1 MIYNIINTFDA
12 ANIQIHSINGALAE
26 LSIAQDKDSDFYQW
40 YYFQVAADAGEEIIL
55 KITNLNNSAYPK
67 GWENY
72 NSVVSEDRE
81 YWGRAPTI
89 FDANEN
95 GGTLTIRYTPNSAI
109 SYFAYFAPYSMERH
123 NDLIAD
129 AAEYEG
135 VSHRILGQSLEGR
148 SIDCLTMGEG
158 DINIWLYGR
167 QHPGETQAE
176 WWMEGALEKLT
187 DPADPHARLL
197 RQKCRIYVVPNMNPD
212 GSRRGHLRTNFA
224 GVNLNREWHEPSAER
239 SPEVL
244 CVRNRM
250 DETGCAFAMDVHG
263 DEAIPA
269 AFIAGFEGIPSWTER
284 QGKLYTDYRN
294 ILSARTPDF
303 QTALGYPIAAPGKA
317 NMTLSTN
324 QVTERFTKSHSC
336 VGMTL
341 EMPYKDNR
349 DLPDPD
355 QAWSPERCKRLAD
368 DCLAVLAEMVDEFG
382 KR

>member
-1 MIYNIINTFDA
+1 
-12 ANIQIHSINGALAE
+12 
-26 LSIAQDKDSDFYQW
+26 
-40 YYFQVAADAGEEIIL
+40 
-55 KITNLNNSAYPK
+55 
-67 GWENY
+67 
-72 NSVVSEDRE
+72 
-81 YWGRAPTI
+81 
-89 FDANEN
+89 
-95 GGTLTIRYTPNSAI
+95 
-109 SYFAYFAPYSMERH
+109 
-123 NDLIAD
+123 
-129 AAEYEG
+129 
-135 VSHRILGQSLEGR
+135 
-148 SIDCLTMGEG
+148 
-158 DINIWLYGR
+158 
-167 QHPGETQAE
+167 
-176 WWMEGALEKLT
+176 
-187 DPADPHARLL
+187 LL

-224 GVNLNREWHEPSAER
+224 GVNLNREWHEPTLER

-284 QGKLYTDYRN
+284 QGALYNRYRN
-294 ILSARTPDF
+294 TLSARTPDF
-303 QTALGYPIAAPGKA
+303 QTQLGYPIAAPGKA

-324 QVTERFTKSHSC
+324 QVAERFTASHGC

-368 DCLAVLAEMVDEFG
+368 DCIAVLAEMVDDFA